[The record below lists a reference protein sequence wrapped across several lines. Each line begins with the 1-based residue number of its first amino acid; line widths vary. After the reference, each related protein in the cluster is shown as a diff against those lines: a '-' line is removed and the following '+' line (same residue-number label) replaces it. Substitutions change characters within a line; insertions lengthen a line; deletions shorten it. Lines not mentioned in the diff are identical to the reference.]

1 MGSLLSTLGLDDLLG
16 SSSSNGSLGYNNELQ
31 CCPGVVDILTLL
43 SVLAAIIGVT
53 VFLRQAII
61 DSVSVGRRKRDLQ
74 NHHDGSTA
82 TTLRIKTGKIPA
94 LRTEHF
100 GRLDTSIL

>member
-16 SSSSNGSLGYNNELQ
+16 SGSSNGSLGYNNELQ

-61 DSVSVGRRKRDLQ
+61 DTVPVGRRKRDLQ
-74 NHHDGSTA
+74 SHHHGTTA
-82 TTLRIKTGKIPA
+82 THVKINTGKVPD
-94 LRTEHF
+94 LCTEHF
-100 GRLDTSIL
+100 GSLDTSVL